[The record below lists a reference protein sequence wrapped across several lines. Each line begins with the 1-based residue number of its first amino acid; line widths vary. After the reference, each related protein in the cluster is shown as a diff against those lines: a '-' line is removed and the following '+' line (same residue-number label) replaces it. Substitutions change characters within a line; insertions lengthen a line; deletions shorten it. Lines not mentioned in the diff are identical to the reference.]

1 MLNKKIKFKLRWD
14 KQGEFIEKYSFER
27 YKYAGVENK
36 YYLKLT
42 RYLILDQDTLEILSP
57 TNKLEQKDIDLLHKL
72 EADNMLEFIKIGE

>member
-1 MLNKKIKFKLRWD
+1 MLNKKIKCKLRWD